1 MAEKTLILDGLPD
14 DLASVKS
21 KLDLHF
27 KNKRKS
33 GGEILEIRD
42 YPGDKRKA
50 LLVYLEDEA
59 LKKVLEKKIHKV
71 DFKALGIQDLKVK
84 LPEEDDGP
92 NVKGIKETPL
102 LRPRLEEET
111 LTGKSTH
118 VEEKHPVV
126 FCQKDSQRDKN
137 DDKAHSLIVYSVC
150 PITEEILRLYF
161 EQFSD
166 DVDISILGNNRWV
179 LNLANQSDV
188 EKVLAKKDHTLEDS
202 PISVELYDRE
212 AESRFDP
219 HRFILS
225 GFSEDCKCSLL
236 SVYIKSCSKGAEHSW
251 EVLDDGERIAVTFKQ
266 DIDVNAF
273 LKKCS
278 SKKLQNMEITACRL
292 EYTDSVLVEGNMSNI
307 SEETLSLYFSNK
319 RSNGGAIK
327 SIIWVNKAKSVIITF
342 QDCHVALRVAK
353 QKHSLCRVSL
363 CTLLFYSSLQ
373 QALTGETPTLP
384 NFPSEMIIPVDAF
397 LLDYIK
403 LNEACKRDFDRILQE
418 VYASISLEE
427 PHQVTLQMTVDRES
441 LLLHRLAHTWKRN
454 ARQAIE
460 TLLEKYS
467 VIMLMSTEEVW
478 ERIKSRCL
486 SLSSSN
492 ASVSYESSKHRIV
505 IVGQQS
511 DAKRISDE
519 IQALVKKGK
528 EELEVE
534 MNTIERK
541 IPLDSRE
548 ELDFLWNL
556 VSAKLKDVKA
566 SKDEANLT
574 FHLKGLRDNVSKGE
588 GIVQE
593 AQKGI
598 ATQTLNLSAQL
609 TEFLKSLDLKKF
621 ERDHF
626 IHNHISAVILSRGDS
641 FQLLAENHDSQKARN
656 KIKEV
661 VKEEVINLTPD
672 QVKVT
677 KDEQWRVF
685 FNGLKEEV
693 ESCSNVQ
700 NVSILVSDVQITV
713 CGFCNVVADVSR
725 KLKGYLNNKMPVTE
739 DVPLKTLKEVEYIDA
754 CMRLSE
760 APEIKALDVTIL
772 SSKTQVSPCL
782 KVTAASDKIKEAV
795 AAVKKQIAVIVTEK
809 HTYSKAG
816 ESKVLQKHQAALK
829 ARAKEFDCKL
839 YLTIEPAKQIN
850 PGQSYSYKIADCLT
864 LTVALGNLS
873 QHTAAALVCPLSSN
887 LSFDNPIAQQV
898 LQVGG
903 PQIKDVCDNLLKESQ
918 TLVAGDVIM
927 ANPGKLSSKA
937 LLFAAIP
944 TWGTSSHSVNGQAL
958 ESIYL
963 ESATLNSLQSAE
975 DIHCVS
981 VAMPALGCGTF
992 GFPTRDSCKA
1002 ILKGVTEFS
1011 SCHQQT
1017 PTNVKEVFVVDADV
1031 KTVEEF
1037 HAVLK
1042 DMGYLGAAVTNTTS
1056 SVDSA
1061 KKTQQ
1066 VSPPPLLPKPGANL
1080 KVMLGGVTVLL
1091 KQGDITK
1098 VAVDAIVN
1106 STNTTLNLGTGVS
1119 GAILKAAGQS
1129 VVDECTK
1136 LGTQKADGVVVTGG
1150 GNLKCKHIIQ
1160 MVGPN
1165 KTADITASIE
1175 KVLKLC
1181 ESKMIATMSI
1191 PAIGTGRGNIKP
1203 EQSIE
1208 AVLKGLENH
1217 LSQTTSSCIKTIFIV
1232 AFDQKVFD
1240 SFCDYFAERNQQPRQ
1255 SKQASTGPPSA
1266 NVQSGSTQLPD
1277 NQVKI
1282 HDVRI
1287 EVKKGNITME
1297 TVRGIVNTTNKE
1309 LNLKGGVSGAIF
1321 RAAGQSVEEGC
1332 KMFGPQGVDGV
1343 VVTKGGALQCD
1354 FIIHMV
1360 GPHSTAAVTSQ
1371 VERVLEQC
1379 EKNQITTVSFPAVG
1393 TGGGG
1398 LNAVDVITAMLQGF
1412 DNHLSQ
1418 RNSTVLKLIY
1428 IVIDQDKVLQ
1438 QFLQG
1443 LKQWTKR
1450 EDSGDEADDEDED
1463 VGEGEFTG
1471 NIEIFIGPIKVRAV
1485 CGNITEER
1493 TDAIV
1498 NSTNTSLDLNS
1509 GVSGAILK
1517 AAGQTVVDEC
1527 KALGTQPSNGVVT
1540 TKAGNLHAKH
1550 IVHMVGQT
1558 KEKEITNSMYD
1569 VLVACNN
1576 IKAQSVSFPALGTG
1590 AGNVAAS
1597 QVANAMIYAIGT
1609 FLLDNQNPSVTTI
1622 NIVIFQP
1629 KMMSDFEQVMKKFK
1643 KVTPKP
1649 GLAAAAK
1656 TQTKLPSTFSN
1667 PSQSQTISN
1676 TPTPSHASAAA
1687 GVTLPITVAEV
1698 YGSSPASLAQVKRC
1712 LDELISEECTSEDV
1726 VSEYL
1731 RLLKDPEKQDI
1742 AAASQRHQ
1750 VHIQILADKVTVSGK
1765 KDDVLS
1771 AVLQIKDSL
1780 QKVQERQNREREEK
1794 RIWETVRWKA
1804 ERLDQWTDLDQ
1815 NFNHDL
1821 ELAFHRKD
1829 KCYTYQ
1835 HRGEIFTMD
1844 LKNMLRTDSRGR
1856 TTKIKRTLLTDSD
1869 TAIIQPPPAWTKMG
1883 DKEMDII
1890 LLSPKSQ
1897 EFLKISKEFVLS
1909 CQVFVQEN
1917 NKNIEV
1923 IQIQRIQH
1931 QEQWQRYAVRKQ
1943 AVDKKYPKNKNEQFL
1958 YHGTTKD
1965 ICQKINKNGFNR
1977 SFCGRNATKYGS
1989 GTYFAKEAYY
1999 SCHDAYSNPDE
2010 NGHKYIYRARVLTG
2024 MPCLGQ
2030 HGMKEPAPINPSD
2043 HQAGLHDCTVDN
2055 LQNPFIFVIF
2065 CDSGAYPD
2073 YLITFKTV

>member
-14 DLASVKS
+14 DLASVKP

-59 LKKVLEKKIHKV
+59 LKKVLEKRIHKV
-71 DFKALGIQDLKVK
+71 DFKTLGVKDLKVK
-84 LPEEDDGP
+84 LPEEDGSP
-92 NVKGIKETPL
+92 NVKGLKQTPL
-102 LRPRLEEET
+102 PRHRLEEET
-111 LTGKSTH
+111 LTGKSRQN
-118 VEEKHPVV
+118 VEEEQPVV
-126 FCQKDSQRDKN
+126 FCQKGSQRDK
-137 DDKAHSLIVYSVC
+137 DDEKTHSLIVCSIC

-179 LNLANQSDV
+179 LNLVNQSDV

-251 EVLDDGERIAVTFKQ
+251 EVLNDGERIAVTFKQ

-292 EYTDSVLVEGNMSNI
+292 EYTDSVLVQGNMSDI
-307 SEETLSLYFSNK
+307 SEETLRLYFSNK
-319 RSNGGAIK
+319 RSNGGEIK
-327 SIIWVNKAKSVIITF
+327 SIIWVNKAKSMIVTF
-342 QDCHVALRVAK
+342 QDCHVALRVTK
-353 QKHSLCRVSL
+353 QKHSLCGVIL

-373 QALTGETPTLP
+373 QSFTGETPTLP
-384 NFPSEMIIPVDAF
+384 TFPSEITIPVDAF

-403 LNEACKRDFDRILQE
+403 LNEACKRDFERTLQE

-441 LLLHRLAHTWKRN
+441 LLLHRLAHTWKRS
-454 ARQAIE
+454 ARQAIQ
-460 TLLEKYS
+460 TLLQKYS
-467 VIMLMSTEEVW
+467 VIVLMSTEEVW
-478 ERIKSRCL
+478 ERIKSMCL
-486 SLSSSN
+486 SLNSSK
-492 ASVSYESSKHRIV
+492 ARVFYESSKHRIV

-511 DAKRISDE
+511 DTKRIADE
-519 IQALVKKGK
+519 IQGLMKKAKG
-528 EELEVE
+528 ELEVE

-541 IPLDSRE
+541 IPLESKE

-556 VSAKLKDVKA
+556 VSAKLIDIKA
-566 SKDEANLT
+566 SKYEANLT
-574 FHLKGLRDNVSKGE
+574 FHLKGLRDNVSKAE
-588 GIVQE
+588 GIIQE
-593 AQKGI
+593 AQK
-598 ATQTLNLSAQL
+598 
-609 TEFLKSLDLKKF
+609 
-621 ERDHF
+621 
-626 IHNHISAVILSRGDS
+626 
-641 FQLLAENHDSQKARN
+641 
-656 KIKEV
+656 
-661 VKEEVINLTPD
+661 
-672 QVKVT
+672 
-677 KDEQWRVF
+677 
-685 FNGLKEEV
+685 
-693 ESCSNVQ
+693 
-700 NVSILVSDVQITV
+700 
-713 CGFCNVVADVSR
+713 
-725 KLKGYLNNKMPVTE
+725 
-739 DVPLKTLKEVEYIDA
+739 
-754 CMRLSE
+754 E

-795 AAVKKQIAVIVTEK
+795 AAVKKRIALIVTEK

-816 ESKVLQKHQAALK
+816 ESRVLQKHQAALK

-839 YLTIEPAKQIN
+839 YLTIEPTNQTS

-864 LTVALGNLS
+864 LTVAIGNLS
-873 QHTAAALVCPLSSN
+873 HHTAAALVCPLSSN

-903 PQIKDVCDNLLKESQ
+903 PQIKYVCDKLLKESQ

-927 ANPGKLSSKA
+927 ANPGNLSSKA
-937 LLFAAIP
+937 LFFAAIP
-944 TWGTSSHSVNGQAL
+944 TWGTSSYSVNGQAL

-963 ESATLNSLQSAE
+963 ESATLKSLQNAE

-1002 ILKGVTEFS
+1002 ILKAVTEFS
-1011 SCHQQT
+1011 SSHQQT
-1017 PTNVKEVFVVDADV
+1017 PTNMKEVFVVDSDV
-1031 KTVEEF
+1031 KTVDEF

-1042 DMGYLGAAVTNTTS
+1042 EMGYLGAAVTNTRS

-1061 KKTQQ
+1061 KKTQK
-1066 VSPPPLLPKPGANL
+1066 VSPPPLLPKPGADL
-1080 KVMLGGVTVLL
+1080 KVMVGGVTVLL
-1091 KQGDITK
+1091 KKGDITK
-1098 VAVDAIVN
+1098 ETVDAIVN
-1106 STNTTLNLGTGVS
+1106 STNASLNLDTGVS
-1119 GAILKAAGQS
+1119 GAILKAAGKS

-1150 GNLKCKHIIQ
+1150 GNLQCKHIIQ

-1165 KTADITASIE
+1165 KTADTTASTE

-1191 PAIGTGRGNIKP
+1191 PAIGTGRGNMKP

-1232 AFDQKVFD
+1232 AFEQKVFD

-1255 SKQASTGPPSA
+1255 SKQASTGPPLA

-1282 HDVRI
+1282 HNVRI

-1321 RAAGQSVEEGC
+1321 RAAGLSVEEEC
-1332 KMFGPQGVDGV
+1332 KMFGPQGDDGV

-1371 VERVLEQC
+1371 VEKVLEQC

-1398 LNAVDVITAMLQGF
+1398 LNAMDVITAMLQGF
-1412 DNHLSQ
+1412 NNHLSQ

-1443 LKQWTKR
+1443 IKQWTKR
-1450 EDSGDEADDEDED
+1450 DDSGDEADDENDESEGVWSTMSEDEDED
-1463 VGEGEFTG
+1463 VGEGDFTG
-1471 NIEIFIGPIKVRAV
+1471 NIEILIGPIKVRAV

-1498 NSTNTSLDLNS
+1498 NSTNTTLDLNS

-1527 KALGTQPSNGVVT
+1527 TALGTQPNNGVVT
-1540 TKAGNLHAKH
+1540 TKAGNLHAKN

-1558 KEKEITNSMYD
+1558 KEKEISNSMYN

-1590 AGNVAAS
+1590 AGNLAAS
-1597 QVANAMIYAIGT
+1597 QVANAMLFAIGS
-1609 FLLDNQNPSVTTI
+1609 FVLDNRNPSVTTI
-1622 NIVIFQP
+1622 HIVIFQP

-1656 TQTKLPSTFSN
+1656 TQTNPTPTSSN
-1667 PSQSQTISN
+1667 PSQSQTVSN
-1676 TPTPSHASAAA
+1676 TPSPSNASAAA
-1687 GVTLPITVAEV
+1687 SVTFPVMVAEV
-1698 YGSSPASLAQVKRC
+1698 YGASAASLAQVKRC

-1726 VSEYL
+1726 VSKYL
-1731 RLLKDPEKQDI
+1731 HLLKDPEKQDI

-1750 VHIQILADKVTVSGK
+1750 VLIQILADKVTVSGK

-1794 RIWETVRWKA
+1794 RIWETVRWKV
-1804 ERLDQWTDLDQ
+1804 ERLDKWTDLDQ
-1815 NFNHDL
+1815 NVNHNL

-1829 KCYTYQ
+1829 KCYIYQ
-1835 HRGEIFTMD
+1835 RRGETYIMD

-1883 DKEMDII
+1883 DKEMDIVV
-1890 LLSPKSQ
+1890 LLPTSQ
-1897 EFLKISKEFVLS
+1897 EFLKISKEFVQS

-2024 MPCLGQ
+2024 KPCLGQ
-2030 HGMKEPAPINPSD
+2030 HRMKEPAPINPSD
-2043 HQAGLHDCTVDN
+2043 HQAGLHDCAVDN

-2065 CDSGAYPD
+2065 CDAGAYPD